1 MKPIVINQVNP
12 LPIEYLSPNLEY
24 SGGEIIKEPVVNEE
38 LLIARR
44 AAEAHRRSR
53 YKIQSEIKPGMTLNE
68 ICTIIES
75 STRILLKGEKN
86 DGIGFPTGVSIN
98 ECAAHFTTIPGA
110 EEIYLKESDVL
121 KIDFGAHVDGRIMD
135 SAFTICFDP
144 QFENL
149 LLASKESMEEG
160 IKAAGVDVRVCDI
173 GERIGEVISSYE
185 LTLNGKNEKIIP
197 VSNLNGHSIG
207 KYEIHSGITIPLIN
221 NKDKTR
227 LVADQFYAIETF
239 ATTGKGYVRD
249 SIDCSHFIF
258 NKHVRKQI
266 HNQKTLKV
274 LKCINK
280 NIGQLPFC
288 QRYVDYL
295 LNEPNFSKAHVD
307 ILKAFNMLEPY
318 PPLMDTSG
326 SYVAQFEHTIFLSE
340 NSGKEIL
347 TRGDDY

>member
-1 MKPIVINQVNP
+1 MKPLVINQVNP

-121 KIDFGAHVDGRIMD
+121 KIDFGTHVDGRIMD

-207 KYEIHSGITIPLIN
+207 KYEIHSGISIPITKN
-221 NKDKTR
+221 EDQTR
-227 LVADQFYAIETF
+227 LKEDRFYAIETF
-239 ATTGKGYVRD
+239 ATTGRGLAKDGDFFTHYILDQNV
-249 SIDCSHFIF
+249 S
-258 NKHVRKQI
+258 KHLINEDTKRVY
-266 HNQKTLKV
+266 
-274 LKCINK
+274 KCISEK
-280 NIGQLPFC
+280 IGTLPFC
-288 QRYVDYL
+288 QRYVDYIL
-295 LNEPNFSKAHVD
+295 QENNYSNESIEYLTKNN
-307 ILKAFNMLEPY
+307 ILIPFEPHY
-318 PPLMDTSG
+318 ENEG
-326 SYVAQFEHTIFLSE
+326 AYVAQFEHTIYLSS
-340 NSGKEIL
+340 NGGKEIVS
-347 TRGDDY
+347 RGEDY